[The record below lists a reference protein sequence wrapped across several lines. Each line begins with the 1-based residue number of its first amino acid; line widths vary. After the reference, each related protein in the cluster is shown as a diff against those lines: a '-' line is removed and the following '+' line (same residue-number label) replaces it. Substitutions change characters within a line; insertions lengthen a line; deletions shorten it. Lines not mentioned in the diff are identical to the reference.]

1 MEKIISYYTKVNI
14 YLLCLLEKEESK
26 LLERKVLVILAFQT
40 GNFDHISFSFGWVII
55 VIVTSL
61 LYYI

>member
-40 GNFDHISFSFGWVII
+40 GIFDHISSFRF
-55 VIVTSL
+55 
-61 LYYI
+61 